1 MLDGD
6 GASSYDYIFMAYH
19 NQGFPL
25 EKLLIA
31 ANSGIVLCILS
42 VLGCVAIGYP
52 FADHF
57 SMGAQIAAHVGIL
70 LFGVGF

>member
-1 MLDGD
+1 M
-6 GASSYDYIFMAYH
+6 
-19 NQGFPL
+19 

-70 LFGVGF
+70 LFGVGIKVCYVLRLIALKELGRALR